1 MLKLGA
7 IHLDHRPR
15 IAEQH
20 FGRGLDHARF
30 AGSGRPEEQ
39 QVPHRSPRRVQAGAK
54 HLVQVYDGL
63 HRFVLPYDLPPQPS
77 LEITRLHAALGR
89 VEF

>member
-1 MLKLGA
+1 MRGSK
-7 IHLDHRPR
+7 PR
-15 IAEQH
+15 IAL
-20 FGRGLDHARF
+20 RSIRATHARL
-30 AGSGRPEEQ
+30 ARSRRSEEQ
-39 QVPHRSPRRVQAGAK
+39 KVPHRPPRRIQAGTK

-63 HRFVLPYDLPPQPS
+63 HRFVLPYNLPPQPS